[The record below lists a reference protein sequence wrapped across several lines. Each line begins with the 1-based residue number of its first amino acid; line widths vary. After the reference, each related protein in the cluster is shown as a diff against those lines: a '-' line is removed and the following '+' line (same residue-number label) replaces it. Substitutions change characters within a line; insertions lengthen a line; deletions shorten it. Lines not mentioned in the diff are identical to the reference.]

1 MGNAPTKLRL
11 RGKPDM
17 VSTPVE
23 LGTFPFKETVVSHH
37 ELFIFFISHTFRSVC
52 AHSGNGSG
60 KKTKPFSGSG
70 HKLPRHNSRSFSSVL
85 LYVLSVYSASKI
97 L

>member
-1 MGNAPTKLRL
+1 MKLRL

-17 VSTPVE
+17 GSTRVE
-23 LGTFPFKETVVSHH
+23 LRTFSFKGTLVSHH
-37 ELFIFFISHTFRSVC
+37 ELFIFFISHTFCSVS

-60 KKTKPFSGSG
+60 IKTKPFPGSG
-70 HKLPRHNSRSFSSVL
+70 QKLPRHSSRSFSSVS